1 MGTCSI
7 VENNVR
13 MPPQLSFYSPAFTL
27 SLDNNWSLLMNYL
40 QGTVVSVKGD
50 RGEKVS
56 ESASSL
62 KAHAPSAC
70 GRSTRTPA
78 SCFFHGG
85 KTKRSIKFYSAF
97 CFSFALF
104 MSGSGR
110 ANANNSSSRLI
121 CFFFGQNYRTGHH
134 RGWAA
139 ESRGYHLVQITDCVL
154 PASASSQSHSVI

>member
-1 MGTCSI
+1 
-7 VENNVR
+7 
-13 MPPQLSFYSPAFTL
+13 
-27 SLDNNWSLLMNYL
+27 MNYL

-70 GRSTRTPA
+70 GRST

-85 KTKRSIKFYSAF
+85 KTKRSIEFYAAF

-110 ANANNSSSRLI
+110 AYANNSSSRLI
-121 CFFFGQNYRTGHH
+121 YYFFLTELQDRSPQRMCSREPRLPPSSKHRLCAAGQC
-134 RGWAA
+134 
-139 ESRGYHLVQITDCVL
+139 Q
-154 PASASSQSHSVI
+154 HSVSQCNLIGET